1 MIIPNG
7 CIMFRK
13 SVAGGM
19 DGEGYPTTTSEA
31 WGECVACQVLPNVNL
46 QTRSRGE
53 ATTAHAYTIYI
64 DRMELPSEVVKLHY
78 EGKEIGQF
86 SVRSYEHLDAVCQ
99 TKITL

>member
-19 DGEGYPTTTSEA
+19 DSNGYPTPPTEEWSA
-31 WGECVACQVLPNVNL
+31 CVACQVLPNVNL
-46 QTRSRGE
+46 QSRSRGE
-53 ATTAHAYTIYI
+53 ATTAHAYTILI
-64 DRMELPSEVVKLHY
+64 DRMELPSEVIKLHY
-78 EGKEIGQF
+78 EGKEVGQF

>member
-7 CIMFRK
+7 CIRFRK

-19 DGEGYPTTTSEA
+19 DGYGYPTAATEA
-31 WGECVACQVLPNVNL
+31 WSECVACQVLPNVNL
-46 QTRSRGE
+46 QSRSRGE
-53 ATTAHAYTIYI
+53 AMTTHAYTILI

-78 EGKEIGQF
+78 EGREIGQF
-86 SVRSYEHLDAVCQ
+86 SIRSYQHLDAVCQ

>member
-7 CIMFRK
+7 CIMFRE
-13 SVAGGM
+13 SVAEGM
-19 DGEGYPTTTSEA
+19 DSDGYPAPPTEEWS
-31 WGECVACQVLPNVNL
+31 ECVACQVLPNVNL
-46 QTRSRGE
+46 QSRSRGE
-53 ATTAHAYTIYI
+53 ATTAHAYTILI

-86 SVRSYEHLDAVCQ
+86 SIRSYEHLDAVCQ